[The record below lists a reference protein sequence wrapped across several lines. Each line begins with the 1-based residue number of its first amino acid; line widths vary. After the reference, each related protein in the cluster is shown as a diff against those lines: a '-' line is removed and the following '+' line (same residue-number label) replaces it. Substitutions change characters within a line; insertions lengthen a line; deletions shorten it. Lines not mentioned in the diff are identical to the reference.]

1 MANELEKIL
10 LRDSQRPTPGP
21 GDDQVSAQQQR
32 RTDASSQFVGLTD
45 PNVQRRDNAE
55 MVFGAKEYFRR
66 GLRAGS
72 EQVQGS
78 FDGIAAIGNL
88 IAGDDKAAERR
99 LNLMQQHDEQ
109 IQNVLAPLENFEG
122 FLDEPNLTDA
132 FKQFSRAVGQF
143 TYPAALT
150 IGEALAGG
158 IIATS
163 GRAAFTSAGRAALKD
178 TLTKT
183 TRKVGNLRAN
193 RILEPE
199 RLLPGQVDEL
209 GPSVNPF
216 EELWFKTLRNKGVD
230 NLTPEEK
237 VVMDSSRKYL
247 RDLKRGGLAGAFIA
261 SETMIAPEIL
271 REYQEAGM
279 ELTADE
285 ALLALLVGVPT
296 SGIEVL
302 GEAVFF
308 GSLFKLAVG
317 GSRLKKAQ
325 QRAALGQK
333 VSKQDLKAIQ
343 LARLAEQKGIKAIG
357 AAGQRYLKKYEKLST
372 LQLARDV
379 GRVALASS
387 LVEGSTELLQ
397 EEFIMSQAQLNNP
410 TLIYKVP
417 KLGYVGAKRF
427 LMGQLRVVLVVL

>member
-21 GDDQVSAQQQR
+21 EDDPVSARLQR
-32 RTDASSQFVGLTD
+32 EANFDSQFVSSLGPDTSG
-45 PNVQRRDNAE
+45 RRGDNAE

-88 IAGDDKAAERR
+88 LAGEDEAAQRR

-109 IQNVLAPLENFEG
+109 IQNVLAPLENFEE

-158 IIATS
+158 IIAS
-163 GRAAFTSAGRAALKD
+163 SSRAAFTSAGRAALKD

-199 RLLPGQVDEL
+199 RGLPGQVDEL
-209 GPSVNPF
+209 GPTVNPF
-216 EELWFKTLRNKGVD
+216 EELWFKTLRNK
-230 NLTPEEK
+230 
-237 VVMDSSRKYL
+237 
-247 RDLKRGGLAGAFIA
+247 
-261 SETMIAPEIL
+261 
-271 REYQEAGM
+271 
-279 ELTADE
+279 
-285 ALLALLVGVPT
+285 
-296 SGIEVL
+296 
-302 GEAVFF
+302 
-308 GSLFKLAVG
+308 
-317 GSRLKKAQ
+317 
-325 QRAALGQK
+325 
-333 VSKQDLKAIQ
+333 
-343 LARLAEQKGIKAIG
+343 
-357 AAGQRYLKKYEKLST
+357 
-372 LQLARDV
+372 
-379 GRVALASS
+379 
-387 LVEGSTELLQ
+387 
-397 EEFIMSQAQLNNP
+397 
-410 TLIYKVP
+410 
-417 KLGYVGAKRF
+417 
-427 LMGQLRVVLVVL
+427 